1 MTLGEKIKAARKK
14 RGWTLEQLGSAVNL
28 GISTLSGYENDQTK
42 GGPDT
47 DTLCKIADAL
57 NDISILTHHCQTCPV
72 RNMAF
77 IRQFPDLNNIRRDPA
92 VIATRLR
99 KEMLEGAAALEQ
111 LTERF
116 SDADFKSRADYP
128 ETFARLMEQVID
140 AKRGIEIL
148 EFELVLSGTH
158 SSQDLKRVYEAQQA
172 KCIAHGHHKP
182 GQDGDE
188 AEAA

>member
-1 MTLGEKIKAARKK
+1 MTLGEKIKEARKK
-14 RGWTLEQLGSAVNL
+14 RGWTLEQLGSTVGL

-42 GGPDT
+42 GGPDA

-77 IRQFPDLNNIRRDPA
+77 IKQFPDLNNIRRDPA
-92 VIATRLR
+92 VIAARLR
-99 KEMLEGAAALEQ
+99 KEMIEAADALDR

-116 SDADFKSRADYP
+116 SDADFKSRPDYMD
-128 ETFARLMEQVID
+128 TFTREMEQVID
-140 AKRGIEIL
+140 AKRCIEIL

-158 SSQDLKRVYEAQQA
+158 SSHDLKRVYERQQA
-172 KCIAHGHHKP
+172 KCIEHGHHKP
-182 GQDGDE
+182 DQAQDK
-188 AEAA
+188 AA